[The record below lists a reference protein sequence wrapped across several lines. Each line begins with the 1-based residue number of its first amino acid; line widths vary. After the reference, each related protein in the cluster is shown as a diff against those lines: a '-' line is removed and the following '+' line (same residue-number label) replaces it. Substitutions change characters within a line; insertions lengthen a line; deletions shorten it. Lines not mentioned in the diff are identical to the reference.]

1 MNHYLRWSFI
11 CRSSASDMYL
21 VLLLHAMFSLTQ
33 PWQST
38 VDDQKLTK

>member
-1 MNHYLRWSFI
+1 
-11 CRSSASDMYL
+11 MYL

-38 VDDQKLTK
+38 VDDSEANKIETQVKGPLK